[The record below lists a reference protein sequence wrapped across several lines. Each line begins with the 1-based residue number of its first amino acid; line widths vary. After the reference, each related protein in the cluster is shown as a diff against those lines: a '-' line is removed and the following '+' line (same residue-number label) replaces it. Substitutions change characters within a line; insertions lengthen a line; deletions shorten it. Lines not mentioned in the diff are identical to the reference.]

1 MCQERFASGPCWN
14 FKCPHNLFWERLKLR
29 ADKIH
34 ITKKALEIG
43 NCCRLINKPWTPEEI
58 EAVWGLPRAEIRRCK
73 ETAWRKI
80 YKKNGREDANKL
92 IFVMIG
98 SGLPK

>member
-1 MCQERFASGPCWN
+1 MCQDRFASGSCWN

-58 EAVWGLPRAEIRRCK
+58 EAVWGLPRAEIRRCE

-92 IFVMIG
+92 IF
-98 SGLPK
+98 S